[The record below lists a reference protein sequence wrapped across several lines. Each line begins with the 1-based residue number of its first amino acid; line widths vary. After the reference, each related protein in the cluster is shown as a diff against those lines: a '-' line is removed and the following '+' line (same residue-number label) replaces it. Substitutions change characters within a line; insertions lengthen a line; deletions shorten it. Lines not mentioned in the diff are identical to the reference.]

1 MKISSKYAVIAL
13 MLLSPFSYANF
24 DYAARVK
31 STVHISITA
40 GGKTNIA
47 TGFLY
52 NYEDGTGVITAMH
65 AMRKNAQIKLKCDGD
80 TVDGKISKV
89 SWQYDL
95 VLLTPLAPFSSCIA
109 LNEGTKDTSIQ
120 PSQTKLL
127 GIGYRP
133 NVITERGLE
142 LSLGFPNM
150 KPFGHVVNDALKQKL
165 NDIGLLDMRNS
176 VYVVSGVTVPG
187 NSGGPVF
194 KLADGQLI
202 GVISGGLDN
211 GMSDHNWIMPIGAI
225 NSLLASNVNELPENL
240 GLMSELFSA
249 AETSQKEIML
259 TESPPPPVDS
269 CPTCMFLPEP
279 SQPQEQRYSWTNTK
293 QRNFYQIKST
303 SAPEIGLDPLWD
315 SIVSFSI
322 ELPIED
328 KQSLQQL
335 FDFDIYAQSELG
347 FVIAIPTGTELSQET
362 LSDDEF
368 IISASINEELAD
380 VIISYKNYDQADF
393 VLQDF
398 FYYSIEQSLRD
409 ADCDNDFIQCFI
421 DEEEFYL
428 VDYGEGDMVLR
439 IGFYANQYDEQTG
452 LVLGSSYLMISYA
465 VTGSKTLIV
474 DTRIDASEQS
484 AFFQCNNGNADA
496 CGEGFVEPSA
506 FVLANAVTALSSSVL
521 SSTQS
526 PTLRRFE
533 YQCQPTLCSGQI
545 TNETESYVE
554 LVQTQDA
561 QIEEA
566 FYYDDAGDSVFI
578 REGDTWWALIQ
589 GEYYSANISE
599 QQNIDG
605 LIYFILND
613 STNLFAVPETD
624 GMSFLWADNQWQ
636 EYKPVYRAY

>member
-1 MKISSKYAVIAL
+1 MKINLKYAVIA
-13 MLLSPFSYANF
+13 MILLSSFSYANF
-24 DYAARVK
+24 DYAASVK
-31 STVHISITA
+31 STVHVSVTA

-47 TGFLY
+47 TGFFY
-52 NYEDGTGVITAMH
+52 NYGDGTGVITAMH
-65 AMRKNAQIKLKCDGD
+65 AMREHAQIKLKCDGD

-109 LNEGTKDTSIQ
+109 LNEAIKDTSIQ

-133 NVITERGLE
+133 NMVTERGQE
-142 LSLGFPNM
+142 LGIGFPNI
-150 KPFGHVVNDALKQKL
+150 KPFGHVINDSLKQKL
-165 NDIGLLDMRNS
+165 SDIGLLDMRNS

-194 KLADGQLI
+194 KLSDGQLI

-211 GMSDHNWIMPIGAI
+211 GMSDHNWLMPISAI
-225 NSLLASNVNELPENL
+225 NSLLASNVTELPENL
-240 GLMSELFSA
+240 GLMAELFSA
-249 AETSQKEIML
+249 AETSQKEIMQV
-259 TESPPPPVDS
+259 ESAPVDS
-269 CPTCMFLPEP
+269 CPTCIMSPA
-279 SQPQEQRYSWTNTK
+279 PQEHKYKWANTK

-303 SAPEIGLDPLWD
+303 STPEIGLDPLWD
-315 SIVSFSI
+315 SIVPFSVG
-322 ELPIED
+322 LPVED

-347 FVIAIPTGTELSQET
+347 FVIAIPNGTELSQET
-362 LSDDEF
+362 FSDDEF

-380 VIISYKNYDQADF
+380 VIINYKNYERVDF
-393 VLQDF
+393 PVQEF
-398 FYYSIEQSLRD
+398 FTYSIEQSLQD
-409 ADCDNDFIQCFI
+409 AECDDDFVQCFI
-421 DEEEFYL
+421 DEQEFYL

-439 IGFYANQYDEQTG
+439 IGFFAHQYDEQTS
-452 LVLGSSYLMISYA
+452 LKLGTDYYMVSYA
-465 VTGSKTLIV
+465 VTGSRTLTV

-526 PTLRRFE
+526 PALRRYE
-533 YQCQPTLCSGQI
+533 YQCQPNLCSGQI
-545 TNETESYVE
+545 TNETDSYIE
-554 LVQTQDA
+554 QVQTQEA
-561 QIEEA
+561 QMEEA

-578 REGDTWWALIQ
+578 REGETWWALIQ

-599 QQNIDG
+599 QQSIDG
-605 LIYFILND
+605 LVYFILDD
-613 STNLFAVPETD
+613 STNRFAVPESD
-624 GMSFLWADNQWQ
+624 GMSLLWVDNQWQ
-636 EYKPVYRAY
+636 AYKPVYRAY